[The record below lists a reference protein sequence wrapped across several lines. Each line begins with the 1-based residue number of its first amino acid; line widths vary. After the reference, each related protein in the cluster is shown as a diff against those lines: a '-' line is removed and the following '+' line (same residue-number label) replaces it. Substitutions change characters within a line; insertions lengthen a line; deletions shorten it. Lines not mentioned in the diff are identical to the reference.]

1 MDSRLFEAGEKN
13 GGGGGRERI
22 VKRGEQGKVQSK
34 FRKTPV
40 LLGIFI
46 ASFTKI
52 NFLTS
57 SG

>member
-13 GGGGGRERI
+13 GGGKRI
-22 VKRGEQGKVQSK
+22 IKRGEQGKVQSK

>member
-1 MDSRLFEAGEKN
+1 MGR
-13 GGGGGRERI
+13 RERI

-34 FRKTPV
+34 FRKRPV

-52 NFLTS
+52 NFMAC